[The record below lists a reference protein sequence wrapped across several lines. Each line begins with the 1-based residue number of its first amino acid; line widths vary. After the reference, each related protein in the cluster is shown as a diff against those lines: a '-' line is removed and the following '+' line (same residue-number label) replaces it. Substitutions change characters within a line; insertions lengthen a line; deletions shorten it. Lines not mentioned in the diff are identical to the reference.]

1 MTQNLKQNEDAY
13 FARIETLLQA
23 LLLKQQAII
32 DISAINNPQNT
43 ALIYDAGLAKLQ
55 PARLQA
61 LPFGLIQGVDR
72 QKQTI
77 FDNMQ
82 RFFAGLPANHSLL
95 WGARGTGKSS
105 LVKASFQKLLNDS
118 VADSHA
124 TQTQTQT
131 PLLIE
136 IYAEDVQHLPALTR
150 ALRDV
155 TRPILLFC
163 DDLSFTLHDS
173 AYKALKSL
181 LDGGIETLEGKVLF
195 YATSNRRHL
204 LPRDEESDYQ
214 TDAKD
219 SRDERIS
226 LSDRFG
232 LWVGFHPIDQQCY
245 FNIIDGY
252 FKHFGI
258 KQTKKQWQ
266 SHAVEWSRTRGNLSG
281 RTAWQFFK
289 DYAGKANIKLDGF

>member
-1 MTQNLKQNEDAY
+1 MTQNLEQKNDAY
-13 FARIETLLQA
+13 FARIEKLLQA

-32 DISAINNPQNT
+32 DMSAINNPDNV
-43 ALIYDAGLAKLQ
+43 ALIYDTGLALLQ

-61 LPFGLIQGVDR
+61 MPFQLIQGVDR
-72 QKQTI
+72 QKLTI

-82 RFFAGLPANHSLL
+82 RFFAGLPANHALL

-105 LVKASFQKLLNDS
+105 LVKASFQKLLTDS
-118 VADSHA
+118 VAM
-124 TQTQTQT
+124 QM
-131 PLLIE
+131 PLPLMIE

-155 TRPILLFC
+155 KRPIMLFC
-163 DDLSFTLHDS
+163 DDLSFDLHDS

-181 LDGGIETLEGKVLF
+181 LDGGIETLEGKILF

-232 LWVGFHPIDQQCY
+232 LWIGFHPIDQQCY
-245 FNIIDGY
+245 FAIIDGY
-252 FKHFGI
+252 FKHFAI
-258 KQTKKQWQ
+258 KQSKKQWQ

-281 RTAWQFFK
+281 RTAWQFFR

>member
-1 MTQNLKQNEDAY
+1 MEQNLKQNNDAY

-32 DISAINNPQNT
+32 DIDAINKPDNV
-43 ALIYDAGLAKLQ
+43 ALVYDAGLAKLQ
-55 PARLQA
+55 PVRLQA
-61 LPFGLIQGVDR
+61 LPFQLIQGVDR

-82 RFFAGLPANHSLL
+82 RFFAGLPANHALL

-105 LVKASFQKLLNDS
+105 LVKASFQKLLTDS
-118 VADSHA
+118 VAA
-124 TQTQTQT
+124 QTPP

-150 ALRDV
+150 ALRDAK
-155 TRPILLFC
+155 RPIMLFC
-163 DDLSFTLHDS
+163 DDLSFALHDS

-245 FNIIDGY
+245 FKIIDGY
-252 FKHFGI
+252 FKHFAI
-258 KQTKKQWQ
+258 KHNKKQWQ

>member
-1 MTQNLKQNEDAY
+1 MKQNLEQNQDAY
-13 FARIETLLQA
+13 FARIEKLLQA

-32 DISAINNPQNT
+32 DISAINNSEHV

-72 QKQTI
+72 QKQTV

-82 RFFAGLPANHSLL
+82 RFFKGLPANHSLL

-105 LVKASFQKLLNDS
+105 LVKASFQKLL
-118 VADSHA
+118 ADSIN
-124 TQTQTQT
+124 TQTHP
-131 PLLIE
+131 PLMIE

-150 ALRDV
+150 ALRDI

-163 DDLSFTLHDS
+163 DDLSFSLHDS

-204 LPRDEESDYQ
+204 LPRDEESEYQ

-252 FKHFGI
+252 FKHFQI

>member
-1 MTQNLKQNEDAY
+1 MEQNEDAY
-13 FARIETLLQA
+13 FARIEKLLQA
-23 LLLKQQAII
+23 LLLKQQATINS
-32 DISAINNPQNT
+32 DAIKNPEHV
-43 ALIYDAGLAKLQ
+43 ALIYDAGLASLQ
-55 PARLQA
+55 PVRLQSV
-61 LPFGLIQGVDR
+61 PFQLIQGVDR

-77 FDNMQ
+77 FENMQ
-82 RFFAGLPANHSLL
+82 RFFAGLPANHALL

-105 LVKASFQKLLNDS
+105 LVKASFQKLLADS
-118 VADSHA
+118 VAS
-124 TQTQTQT
+124 QMPQQNQM

-136 IYAEDVQHLPALTR
+136 VYAEDVQHLPALTR
-150 ALRDV
+150 ALRDAK
-155 TRPILLFC
+155 RPIILFC
-163 DDLSFTLHDS
+163 DDLSFSLHDS

-204 LPRDEESDYQ
+204 LPRDEESEYQ

-245 FNIIDGY
+245 FAIIDGY
-252 FKHFGI
+252 FKYFEI
-258 KQTKKQWQ
+258 KQKQKQWQ
-266 SHAVEWSRTRGNLSG
+266 SHAIEWSRTRGNLSG